1 MNETVLHSTDSR
13 GVVTLTLN
21 RPDVNNAYD
30 EALIDAVLQ
39 ALDALACAEA
49 PRAVVVQ
56 ANGRHFQA
64 GADLGWLARVAAE
77 SAQANVRA
85 SRRTAELVHRL
96 NTLPIPTIALVQG
109 ACFGGGTG
117 IVAACDVVV
126 AASNAIFAIAESR
139 WGLIAN
145 IIVPQL
151 ADAIGVRQLRRY
163 ALTGE
168 RFDAAQALRI
178 GLVHEVVPPAALVDT
193 GARIVD
199 HLLQN
204 APEATAQTKAA
215 ILEQA
220 HGDLST
226 QSFARLV
233 AQHAARRQSDEAA
246 EGFASFREKRAGR
259 WYPGKPETRT

>member
-1 MNETVLHSTDSR
+1 M
-13 GVVTLTLN
+13 
-21 RPDVNNAYD
+21 
-30 EALIDAVLQ
+30 
-39 ALDALACAEA
+39 
-49 PRAVVVQ
+49 
-56 ANGRHFQA
+56 
-64 GADLGWLARVAAE
+64 
-77 SAQANVRA
+77 
-85 SRRTAELVHRL
+85 
-96 NTLPIPTIALVQG
+96 
-109 ACFGGGTG
+109 
-117 IVAACDVVV
+117 V

-168 RFDAAQALRI
+168 RFDAAEALRI
-178 GLVHEVVPPAALVDT
+178 GLVHEVVPPAALAGT
-193 GARIVD
+193 GERIVD
-199 HLLQN
+199 QLLRN

-220 HGDLST
+220 HGDLSA

-246 EGFASFREKRAGR
+246 EGFASFREKRASDIKS
-259 WYPGKPETRT
+259 GKPEIET

>member
-1 MNETVLHSTDSR
+1 MNDTILLDTDPR

-21 RPDVNNAYD
+21 RPDINNAYD

-39 ALDALACAEA
+39 ALDALACAHA
-49 PRAVVVQ
+49 ARAVVVQ

-64 GADLGWLARVAAE
+64 GADLGWLAGVAGE
-77 SAQANVRA
+77 SAAANLRA

-96 NTLPIPTIALVQG
+96 NTLSIPTIALVQG

-117 IVAACDVVV
+117 IIAACDVVV

-145 IIVPQL
+145 IVVPQL

-168 RFDAAQALRI
+168 RFDATEALRI
-178 GLVHEVVPPAALVDT
+178 GLVHEVVAPASLADT

-204 APEATAQTKAA
+204 APQATAQTKAA

-220 HGDLST
+220 HGDLSA

-233 AQHAARRQSDEAA
+233 EQHALRRQSDEAA
-246 EGFASFREKRAGR
+246 EGFASFREKRAAR
-259 WYPGKPETRT
+259 WYPGKPETST